1 MKCIADKPYGLVMRG
16 WGADLFIGFF
26 HKLNKVIIGDGSQR
40 MLIAVQIASQ
50 FEEAD
55 ESGSML
61 CAAHR
66 ENPFRSDNTIIE

>member
-1 MKCIADKPYGLVMRG
+1 MVSRISLSAWL
-16 WGADLFIGFF
+16 GADGVRIFFIGFF